1 MFKVLLKYPTKLIL
15 LSGGK
20 NYIYINGNNEE
31 IRLRK
36 KKHTMNDIYN
46 SNNPRCKHVAE
57 EYILWDIYIIS
68 FFVKQI

>member
-1 MFKVLLKYPTKLIL
+1 MCFKVLLKYLTKLIL
-15 LSGGK
+15 LSGEK
-20 NYIYINGNNEE
+20 ITYILMETMKKFVWE
-31 IRLRK
+31 K

-57 EYILWDIYIIS
+57 EYILWDIYII

>member
-1 MFKVLLKYPTKLIL
+1 M
-15 LSGGK
+15 GK
-20 NYIYINGNNEE
+20 NYIYDNGNNEE

-57 EYILWDIYIIS
+57 EYILWDIYII